1 MFSHTLK
8 AKVRQDV
15 LIRSYVHIQLF
26 QTQAGDSFSTDSRA
40 LELSLFLSVALLRYK
55 HGVLVG
61 DQRNADAGNPAVH
74 VAAPAEIP
82 PTTKAGDNCAVTQIQ
97 DSKDSTKSPS
107 TRPDTTLSPPATKM
121 TTSSAD
127 PAGDLAL
134 EILQLLSKQDPI
146 LTSEAYPSL
155 SFDQLKP
162 AIDRLAG
169 RDMITFEKFDNEEL
183 ILEPEAQQ
191 IVDHGSH
198 EARVFEAVSKA
209 MEGLSIQ
216 ELEQAIG
223 DKTVTKMGQGK
234 AFKEKWISKGKDGK
248 LVATVRAIGL

>member
-1 MFSHTLK
+1 
-8 AKVRQDV
+8 
-15 LIRSYVHIQLF
+15 
-26 QTQAGDSFSTDSRA
+26 
-40 LELSLFLSVALLRYK
+40 
-55 HGVLVG
+55 
-61 DQRNADAGNPAVH
+61 
-74 VAAPAEIP
+74 
-82 PTTKAGDNCAVTQIQ
+82 
-97 DSKDSTKSPS
+97 
-107 TRPDTTLSPPATKM
+107 M

-169 RDMITFEKFDNEEL
+169 RDMITFEKFDKEEL